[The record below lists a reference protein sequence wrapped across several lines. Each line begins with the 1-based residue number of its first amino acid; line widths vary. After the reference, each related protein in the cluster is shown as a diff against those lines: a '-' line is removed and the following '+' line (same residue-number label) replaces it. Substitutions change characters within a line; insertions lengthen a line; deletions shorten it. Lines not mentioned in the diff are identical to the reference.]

1 MWRLD
6 HFDELR
12 VLRVVDVRT
21 EGNVVDGEL
30 ALNRGPF
37 HRDDFVRFGHDFL
50 KSPVGN
56 NSYEKSSRA
65 DGKIPEERAF
75 QIGLGSGSE
84 REMSRLTWI

>member
-21 EGNVVDGEL
+21 EGNIVDGEL

-37 HRDDFVRFGHDFL
+37 HRDDFVRFGHDVL
-50 KSPVGN
+50 KIPVGN
-56 NSYEKSSRA
+56 NSHEKSSRA
-65 DGKIPEERAF
+65 DEKIPEERTI
-75 QIGLGSGSE
+75 QMGL
-84 REMSRLTWI
+84 RIRQ